1 MLGCAIANRK
11 SDDVVRDSTVR
22 RRLDTVSAI
31 AARQAAAPPPE
42 ARAKPVGPHAHV
54 ESHTSPLA
62 GESDPPGIP
71 RFRIHPRRPGTAYRR
86 TRERVGRQFEITRY
100 PAEM

>member
-1 MLGCAIANRK
+1 
-11 SDDVVRDSTVR
+11 
-22 RRLDTVSAI
+22 
-31 AARQAAAPPPE
+31 
-42 ARAKPVGPHAHV
+42 
-54 ESHTSPLA
+54 LA